1 MSVSDPAPQR
11 DRPRKALAQHFL
23 ADNRVVLR
31 ILAAAK
37 LTPQDLVL
45 EIGPGRG
52 VLTRELVAQ
61 AAQVVAVEMDP
72 QLADSLPAR
81 IGHPS
86 NLTTVQGDARKIDI
100 PSLLGVDKPYKLV
113 ANLPY
118 YAANPIVRRFL
129 ETEPKPSLLV
139 IMLQQEVAQA
149 MVAHPGQMS
158 LLSVATQFHAVAS
171 RVCTVPPR
179 SFHPPPAV
187 TSAVVR
193 LDVRDRP
200 AVDVRDEGIFFDV
213 VRAGF
218 SARRKQLHNALAQG
232 LKADREAV
240 ARLLADADIDGMRRA
255 QTLSLEEWARISEVW
270 GEQSSLESPGLR

>member
-1 MSVSDPAPQR
+1 M
-11 DRPRKALAQHFL
+11 
-23 ADNRVVLR
+23 LR
-31 ILAAAK
+31 ILDAAE
-37 LTPQDLVL
+37 LTSQDLVL

-52 VLTRELVAQ
+52 VLTRRLVDQ

-72 QLADSLPAR
+72 QLAADLPAR
-81 IGHPS
+81 IGGPS
-86 NLTTVQGDARKIDI
+86 NLTTVQGDARDIDLK
-100 PSLLGVDKPYKLV
+100 SLLGAGSPYKVV

-139 IMLQQEVAQA
+139 VMLQQEVAQA
-149 MVAHPGQMS
+149 MVAQPGKMS
-158 LLSVATQFHAVAS
+158 LLSVATQFYAVHS

-193 LDVRDRP
+193 LDIRGRP
-200 AVDVRDEGIFFDV
+200 AVDVKDEGVFFDV

-218 SARRKQLHNALAQG
+218 SARRKQLHNSLSQG
-232 LKADREAV
+232 LGAEREAV
-240 ARLLADADIDGMRRA
+240 ARLLADAGIDGMRRA
-255 QTLSLEEWARISEVW
+255 QTLSLEEWARISEEW
-270 GEQSSLESPGLR
+270 REQNSLGSPGLC

>member
-1 MSVSDPAPQR
+1 M
-11 DRPRKALAQHFL
+11 
-23 ADNRVVLR
+23 LR
-31 ILAAAK
+31 ILAAAE

-52 VLTRELVAQ
+52 VLTRGLVAQ

-139 IMLQQEVAQA
+139 VMLQQEVAQA
-149 MVAHPGQMS
+149 MVAQPGKMS
-158 LLSVATQFHAVAS
+158 LLSVATQFYAVAS

-240 ARLLADADIDGMRRA
+240 TRLLADADIDGMRRA